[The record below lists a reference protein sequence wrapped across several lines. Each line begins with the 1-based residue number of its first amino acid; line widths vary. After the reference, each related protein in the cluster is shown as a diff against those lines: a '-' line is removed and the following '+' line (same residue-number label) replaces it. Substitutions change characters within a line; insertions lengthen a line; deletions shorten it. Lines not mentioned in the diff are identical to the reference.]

1 MKPDDD
7 DALRAA
13 VAEAHRSDAQRT
25 PSFDQAWATARRSG
39 RPRPSP
45 LPWLVTCA
53 ALATA
58 AGLAVWL
65 VGRLGPPPAQLPT
78 GTSWKGPTD
87 FLLEIPGLVTLRTVP
102 DLVPSFPDPVLRPDP
117 DARRGNP

>member
-13 VAEAHRSDAQRT
+13 FAEAHRADSERMPT
-25 PSFDQAWATARRSG
+25 FGRVWPTARRSG
-39 RPRPSP
+39 RTGPSP
-45 LPWLVTCA
+45 MPWLLTVAT
-53 ALATA
+53 LATA

-65 VGRLGPPPAQLPT
+65 VGQLGPPPAQLPA
-78 GTSWKGPTD
+78 GTSWRGPTD
-87 FLLEIPGLVTLRTVP
+87 FLLETPGLVTLRTVP
-102 DLVPSFPDPVLRPDP
+102 DLVPSFSDSVLRPEP